1 MRADRGWQTAVSGK
15 VSRVVEPASALLSI
29 RALLVRRILL
39 IVAAALAVVLAV
51 LAVWASRSAPLLRDR
66 VVDAINARFDSKL
79 SLESLDTDAF
89 PRPRAT
95 GRGLELRHNGRTD
108 IPPLIS
114 IDSFEAS
121 APFRGLMRS
130 PVHLDTVK
138 IGGLTVRMPP
148 GGLRS
153 GPDIPKDDQPHV
165 PHAERPSP
173 LLIDRIESRSAR
185 VEVHSRR
192 PGRLPRIWDIQNL
205 VMTDFGAA
213 AGSPFT
219 AGLINPVPRGV
230 IDTTGTFGPWHAD
243 EPGLTPVS
251 GNYVFQNADMNV
263 IKGLGGSLSSAGT
276 YRGMLE
282 HIEVEGTTEIPDF
295 SLDLAGQ
302 AVALNTKFKAIVD
315 GTNGDTILERVEAL
329 LNKSVIVATG
339 SVVRAEDVKG
349 RHIELDVTLDGAR
362 LEDLMQLAVKG
373 EKPPL
378 TGQIDMVTKMVLP
391 AGPDD
396 VVERL
401 ELDGAFQL
409 ASARFTNVDVQRNI
423 ATLSRRGRGE
433 EGDDGIERDRV
444 VSNLR
449 GRFKLKDGR
458 LTFSEL
464 TFAVPGSVVQL
475 SGVYNLRSG
484 EMNFKGNLLT
494 EATLAD
500 MTSGVKS
507 LLARL
512 AQPFFRRQGGGSRI
526 PIKIAGPRSKPEFG
540 LDVGRVF

>member
-1 MRADRGWQTAVSGK
+1 MRK
-15 VSRVVEPASALLSI
+15 
-29 RALLVRRILL
+29 LVRRLL
-39 IVAAALAVVLAV
+39 LVGLASITLVVVA

-66 VVDAINARFDSKL
+66 VVDAINSRFESKVSIE
-79 SLESLDTDAF
+79 SLEPSVF
-89 PRPRAT
+89 PKPRAT
-95 GRGLELRHNGRTD
+95 GRGLVLRHNGRTD
-108 IPPLIS
+108 VPPLIS
-114 IDSFEAS
+114 IDSFETT
-121 APFRGLMRS
+121 APITGLMGKA
-130 PVHLDTVK
+130 PVHLETVR
-138 IGGLTVRMPP
+138 IGGLAVRMPP

-153 GPDIPKDDQPHV
+153 GAGEQDDQKHV
-165 PHAERPSP
+165 PHGERPSP

-185 VEVHSRR
+185 VEIHSKR
-192 PGRLPRIWDIQNL
+192 PGRLPRMWDIQNL

-213 AGSPFT
+213 TGSPFN
-219 AGLINPVPRGV
+219 AGLINPIPRGV
-230 IDTTGTFGPWHAD
+230 IDTTGMFGPWHSD

-263 IKGLGGSLSSAGT
+263 IKGLDGTLSSAGT
-276 YRGMLE
+276 YRGVLE
-282 HIEVEGTTEIPDF
+282 RIEVEGTTEMPDF

-302 AVALNTKFKAIVD
+302 SIPLNTKFKAIVD

-349 RHIELDVTLDGAR
+349 RHIDLNVSLEGAR
-362 LEDLMQLAVKG
+362 LEDLMQLAVRAAQ
-373 EKPPL
+373 PPL

-401 ELDGAFQL
+401 QLDGAFQL
-409 ASARFTNVDVQRNI
+409 ARARFTNVDVQRRI

-433 EGDDGIERDRV
+433 EDDEGIERDRV

-449 GRFKLKDGR
+449 GRFKLNDAR

-475 SGVYNLRSG
+475 SGVYNLRSQ
-484 EMNFKGNLLT
+484 EMNFRGNLLT
-494 EATLAD
+494 DATLAD

-507 LLARL
+507 LLARM
-512 AQPFFRRQGGGSRI
+512 AQPFFRRKGGGSRI

-540 LDVGRVF
+540 LDLGRVF